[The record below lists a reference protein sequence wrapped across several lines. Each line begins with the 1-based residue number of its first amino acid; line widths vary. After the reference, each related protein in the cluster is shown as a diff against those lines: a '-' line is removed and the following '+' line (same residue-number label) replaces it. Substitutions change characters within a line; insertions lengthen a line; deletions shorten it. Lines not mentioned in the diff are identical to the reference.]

1 MGIARTRP
9 AIKHLMKFIW
19 HISFNY
25 IFIYSVIFDGNK
37 EKFSVPDGYQTRTFR
52 TLEGCGSHSDSYFII
67 CVLIPSNF
75 GSFLAKW
82 TPKLPMFG
90 IMTCT

>member
-1 MGIARTRP
+1 MEIKKNSQFQTGIKP
-9 AIKHLMKFIW
+9 
-19 HISFNY
+19 
-25 IFIYSVIFDGNK
+25 G
-37 EKFSVPDGYQTRTFR
+37 TFL
-52 TLEGCGSHSDSYFII
+52 TLEGCGSHSDSYFSI